1 MPAISPRVWFPA
13 FGLFAVLAAGVIE
26 AQAPTRPAVIGR
38 TAAVSAGHPLTTAA
52 AFETLL
58 KGGNAFDAG
67 VTALLVGGVVEQDL
81 YSLGGEG
88 HALVFPRRDGKVMSI
103 NGQGW
108 APKGATPEYFTSR
121 GKTMAGTGLDPAVVP
136 GVIHAALTIL
146 ERWGT
151 MTFAQVSARAIDYAE
166 NGFPLRPR
174 TTLSIENNLA
184 FVRAW
189 PANTAMWLKPDGSTY
204 KAGDTDTNSRSGEHA
219 EAHGGGGARDGGA
232 RPCGGHRGGS

>member
-1 MPAISPRVWFPA
+1 MI
-13 FGLFAVLAAGVIE
+13 
-26 AQAPTRPAVIGR
+26 
-38 TAAVSAGHPLTTAA
+38 
-52 AFETLL
+52 
-58 KGGNAFDAG
+58 
-67 VTALLVGGVVEQDL
+67 
-81 YSLGGEG
+81 
-88 HALVFPRRDGKVMSI
+88 SI

-174 TTLSIENNLA
+174 TTLSIENNLRS
-184 FVRAW
+184 FVPGRPTPRCGSSRTDPPTR
-189 PANTAMWLKPDGSTY
+189 PAKPYEFQTWR
-204 KAGDTDTNSRSGEHA
+204 TR
-219 EAHGGGGARDGGA
+219 
-232 RPCGGHRGGS
+232 